1 MSIYLFKIKNQDHY
15 KVFGL
20 EKLRWKATH
29 NQIKKAH
36 KQKVLAHHPDKKK
49 ESGMHERDIFTCITK
64 AFETLSDPVKRIS
77 FDSCDPQ
84 FDDDIPSVTDNSK
97 KNFYKVF
104 GDVFE
109 QNARW
114 SIKKNVPKLGDENAT
129 FEEVNNFYS
138 FWYDFDSW
146 REFSYLD
153 EESKDTATDRDERR
167 WIDKQNK
174 AARAKR
180 KKEETARI
188 RQLVG
193 KKKNELF

>member
-1 MSIYLFKIKNQDHY
+1 MRIFIKSKFQD
-15 KVFGL
+15 
-20 EKLRWKATH
+20 
-29 NQIKKAH
+29 
-36 KQKVLAHHPDKKK
+36 KQKVLKHHPDKKK
-49 ESGMHERDIFTCITK
+49 ESGVRERDIFTCITK
-64 AFETLSDPVKRIS
+64 AFETLSDPAKRMA
-77 FDSCDPQ
+77 FDSCDPK
-84 FDDDIPSVTDNSK
+84 FKDDVPPVNENSK

-104 GDVFE
+104 GLAFTV
-109 QNARW
+109 NGRW
-114 SIKKNVPKLGDENAT
+114 SIKKNVPSLGDENST
-129 FEEVNNFYS
+129 FEQINQFYS

-153 EESKDTATDRDERR
+153 EESKDSAQDRDERR

-193 KKKNELF
+193 KNEISLSVIQYL